1 MRRFLAVVPLALFVA
16 GCAAQ
21 EDTPTP
27 PPGGR
32 QVLEAYVAAWNS
44 HDSTAFDTL
53 LAPDGIHEDIAQN
66 FRGGAAQ
73 TKEFLRA
80 HIASM
85 PDFKWALTDVFESGS
100 QVAAEWTWTATYT
113 GESPSGPVT
122 GFHGSTRG
130 SSIVE
135 IENGRI
141 KRFTDYWDLA
151 SYFRPAAKD
160 SAAK

>member
-1 MRRFLAVVPLALFVA
+1 MRRTLAAVSFALFFA
-16 GCAAQ
+16 ACAAR
-21 EDTPTP
+21 EEAP
-27 PPGGR
+27 PATTEGK

-85 PDFKWALTDVFESGS
+85 PDFKWTLTDV
-100 QVAAEWTWTATYT
+100 
-113 GESPSGPVT
+113 
-122 GFHGSTRG
+122 
-130 SSIVE
+130 
-135 IENGRI
+135 
-141 KRFTDYWDLA
+141 
-151 SYFRPAAKD
+151 
-160 SAAK
+160 